1 MNKAP
6 PQFDFLYSFGLIL
19 GYVSFTK
26 LLIFRFLTYPN
37 FVIKPMMHALI
48 FILMIWS

>member
-1 MNKAP
+1 MVDDMVCGWRHMLVILVDA
-6 PQFDFLYSFGLIL
+6 FDFLYGFGLIL

-37 FVIKPMMHALI
+37 FVIKP
-48 FILMIWS
+48 